1 MDLTIKQKEAL
12 NSILDGRN
20 VFLTGPGGTGKSH
33 LLKIFIEYYNKINIL
48 SDSEKE
54 LYITSTTGISSLLIN
69 GKTLHSYAGIGL
81 GNKSYDFYIDKIK
94 KNYKLKNR
102 WRNTKILII
111 DEISMLEPDL
121 FEKLEIIARKVRNN
135 EKKFGGIQ
143 LIISGD
149 FLQLPP
155 VNSNKLCFESNI
167 WSDIIDKTFYFQE
180 NLRQNNKE
188 FQDILNKIRL
198 GNVDEDVKNFLNAC
212 INKNKTNLLIEPTI
226 LYSKRNMVKEYNSNK
241 LKLLCNNDKKI
252 YKSKI
257 EYKNIKDEHKEAYA
271 EIINKMCDIEN
282 EIELTIGTQVMLVVN
297 GIDDNLAN
305 GSIGKIIK
313 FDNGYPVVL
322 FTNGIEKLISEYKWS
337 LSDENTKKNPNVYK
351 FQLPL
356 VLAWAITIHR
366 AQGATL
372 DYIDTDLGYS
382 IFEYGQVY
390 VVLSRVKTK
399 EGIFI
404 KNINFNK
411 IKANPKAIDYYNNLI

>member
-12 NSILDGRN
+12 NSILDGKN

-33 LLKIFIEYYNKINIL
+33 LLKIFIEHYNKINIL

-54 LYITSTTGISSLLIN
+54 LYVTSTTGISSLLIN

-111 DEISMLEPDL
+111 DEISMLEPEL

-143 LIISGD
+143 LVISGD

-167 WSDIIDKTFYFQE
+167 WSDMIDKTFYFQE
-180 NLRQNNKE
+180 NLRQDNKE

-198 GNVDEDVKNFLNAC
+198 GNVDEDVKNCLSSC
-212 INKNKTNLLIEPTI
+212 INRNKTNLLIEPTI
-226 LYSKRNMVKEYNSNK
+226 LYSKRHMVKEYNSDK
-241 LKLLCNNDKKI
+241 LKLLSSNDKQI
-252 YKSKI
+252 YKSTI
-257 EYKNIKDEHKEAYA
+257 EYKNIKDEYKEAYA
-271 EIINKMCDIEN
+271 EIINKMCDVEN

-313 FDNGYPVVL
+313 FDNNYPVVL
-322 FTNGIEKLISEYKWS
+322 FTNGIEKLITEYKWS
-337 LSDENTKKNPNVYK
+337 LSDDNKKEPNVYK
-351 FQLPL
+351 FQIPL

-372 DYIDTDLGYS
+372 DYIETDLGYS

-390 VVLSRVKTK
+390 VVLSRVKTI

-411 IKANPKAIDYYNNLI
+411 IKANPKAIEFYNNLI

>member
-12 NSILDGRN
+12 NSILDGKN

-33 LLKIFIEYYNKINIL
+33 LLKIFIERYNKINIL

-54 LYITSTTGISSLLIN
+54 LYVTSTTGISSLLIN

-111 DEISMLEPDL
+111 DEISMLEPEL

-167 WSDIIDKTFYFQE
+167 WSDMIDKTFYFQE
-180 NLRQNNKE
+180 NLRQDNKK

-198 GNVDEDVKNFLNAC
+198 GIVDEDVKNCLTSC
-212 INKNKTNLLIEPTI
+212 INKNKTDLLIEPTI
-226 LYSKRNMVKEYNSNK
+226 LYSKRHMVKEYNSDK
-241 LKLLCNNDKKI
+241 LKLLSSNDKQI
-252 YKSKI
+252 YKSTI
-257 EYKNIKDEHKEAYA
+257 EYKNIKDEYKEAYA
-271 EIINKMCDIEN
+271 EIINKMCDVEN

-313 FDNGYPVVL
+313 FDNNYPVVL
-322 FTNGIEKLISEYKWS
+322 FTNGIEKLITEYKWS
-337 LSDENTKKNPNVYK
+337 LSDDNKKEPNVYK
-351 FQLPL
+351 FQIPL

-372 DYIDTDLGYS
+372 DYIETDLGYS

-411 IKANPKAIDYYNNLI
+411 IKANPKAIEYYNNLI

>member
-12 NSILDGRN
+12 NSILDGKN

-33 LLKIFIEYYNKINIL
+33 LLKIFIERYNKINIL

-54 LYITSTTGISSLLIN
+54 LYVTSTTGISSLLIN

-111 DEISMLEPDL
+111 DEISMLEPEL

-143 LIISGD
+143 LVISGD

-180 NLRQNNKE
+180 NLRQDNKK

-198 GNVDEDVKNFLNAC
+198 GNVDEDVKNCLTSC
-212 INKNKTNLLIEPTI
+212 INRNKTNLLIEPTI
-226 LYSKRNMVKEYNSNK
+226 LYSKRHMVKDYNSNK
-241 LKLLCNNDKKI
+241 LSLLSNNDKQI
-252 YKSKI
+252 YKSRI
-257 EYKNIKDEHKEAYA
+257 EYKNIKDEYKEAYT
-271 EIINKMCDIEN
+271 EIINKMCDIES
-282 EIELTIGTQVMLVVN
+282 EIELKIGTQVMLVVN

-313 FDNGYPVVL
+313 FDNNYPVVL
-322 FTNGIEKLISEYKWS
+322 FTNGIEKLITEYKWS
-337 LSDENTKKNPNVYK
+337 LSDDNKKEPNVYK
-351 FQLPL
+351 FQIPL

-372 DYIDTDLGYS
+372 DYIETDLGYS
-382 IFEYGQVY
+382 IFEYGQIY

-411 IKANPKAIDYYNNLI
+411 IKANPKAIEFYNNLI

>member
-12 NSILDGRN
+12 NSILDGKN

-33 LLKIFIEYYNKINIL
+33 LLKIFIERYNKINIL

-54 LYITSTTGISSLLIN
+54 LYVTSTTGISSLLIN

-111 DEISMLEPDL
+111 DEISMLEPEL

-143 LIISGD
+143 LILSGD

-180 NLRQNNKE
+180 NLRQDNKE

-198 GNVDEDVKNFLNAC
+198 GNVDEDVKNCLTSC
-212 INKNKTNLLIEPTI
+212 INRNKTNLLIEPTI
-226 LYSKRNMVKEYNSNK
+226 LYSKRHMVKDYNSNK
-241 LKLLCNNDKKI
+241 LSLLSNNDKQL
-252 YKSKI
+252 YKSRI
-257 EYKNIKDEHKEAYA
+257 EYKNIKDEYKEAYT
-271 EIINKMCDIEN
+271 EIINKMCDIES
-282 EIELTIGTQVMLVVN
+282 EIELKIGTQVMLVVN

-313 FDNGYPVVL
+313 FDNNYPVVL
-322 FTNGIEKLISEYKWS
+322 FTNGIEKLITEYKWS
-337 LSDENTKKNPNVYK
+337 LSDDNKKEPNVYK
-351 FQLPL
+351 FQIPL

-372 DYIDTDLGYS
+372 DYIETDLGYS

-411 IKANPKAIDYYNNLI
+411 IKANPKAIEFYNNLI

>member
-12 NSILDGRN
+12 NSILDGKN

-33 LLKIFIEYYNKINIL
+33 LLKIFIERYNKTNIL
-48 SDSEKE
+48 SDSEKK
-54 LYITSTTGISSLLIN
+54 LYVTSTTGISSLLIN

-81 GNKSYDFYIDKIK
+81 GNKSSEFYIDKIK

-102 WRNTKILII
+102 WINTKILII
-111 DEISMLEPDL
+111 DEISMLEPEL

-143 LIISGD
+143 LVISGD

-167 WSDIIDKTFYFQE
+167 WSDMIDKTFYFQE
-180 NLRQNNKE
+180 NLRQDNKE

-198 GNVDEDVKNFLNAC
+198 GNVDEDVKNCLSSC
-212 INKNKTNLLIEPTI
+212 INRNKTNLLIEPTI
-226 LYSKRNMVKEYNSNK
+226 LYSKRHMVKEYNSDK
-241 LKLLCNNDKKI
+241 LKLLSSNDKQI
-252 YKSKI
+252 YKSTI
-257 EYKNIKDEHKEAYA
+257 EYKNIKDEYKEAYA
-271 EIINKMCDIEN
+271 DIINKMCDVED

-313 FDNGYPVVL
+313 FDNNYPVVL
-322 FTNGIEKLISEYKWS
+322 FTNGIEKLITEYKWS
-337 LSDENTKKNPNVYK
+337 LSDDNKKEPNVYK
-351 FQLPL
+351 FQIPL

-372 DYIDTDLGYS
+372 DYIETDLGYS

-390 VVLSRVKTK
+390 VVLSRVKTI

-411 IKANPKAIDYYNNLI
+411 IKANPKAIEFYNNLI

>member
-12 NSILDGRN
+12 NSILDGKN

-33 LLKIFIEYYNKINIL
+33 LLKIFIERYNKINIL

-54 LYITSTTGISSLLIN
+54 LYVTSTTGISSLLIN

-111 DEISMLEPDL
+111 DEISMLEPEL

-143 LIISGD
+143 LVISGD

-180 NLRQNNKE
+180 NLRQDNKE

-198 GNVDEDVKNFLNAC
+198 GNVDEDVKNCLRSC
-212 INKNKTNLLIEPTI
+212 INRNKTNLLIEPTI
-226 LYSKRNMVKEYNSNK
+226 LYSKRHMVKEYNSDK
-241 LKLLCNNDKKI
+241 LKLLSSNDKQI
-252 YKSKI
+252 YKSTI
-257 EYKNIKDEHKEAYA
+257 EYKNIKNEYKEAYA
-271 EIINKMCDIEN
+271 DIINKMCDVEN

-313 FDNGYPVVL
+313 FDNNYPVVL
-322 FTNGIEKLISEYKWS
+322 FTNGIEKLITEYKWS
-337 LSDENTKKNPNVYK
+337 LSDDNKKEPNVYK
-351 FQLPL
+351 FQIPL

-372 DYIDTDLGYS
+372 DYIETDLGYS
-382 IFEYGQVY
+382 IFEYGQIY

-411 IKANPKAIDYYNNLI
+411 IKANPKAIEFYNNLI

>member
-12 NSILDGRN
+12 NSILDGKN

-33 LLKIFIEYYNKINIL
+33 LLKIFIERYNKINIL

-54 LYITSTTGISSLLIN
+54 LYVTSTTGISSLLIN

-111 DEISMLEPDL
+111 DEISMLEPEL

-143 LIISGD
+143 LVISGD

-167 WSDIIDKTFYFQE
+167 WSDMIDKTFYFQE
-180 NLRQNNKE
+180 NLRQDNKE

-198 GNVDEDVKNFLNAC
+198 GNVDEDVKNCLTSC
-212 INKNKTNLLIEPTI
+212 INRNKTNLLIEPTI
-226 LYSKRNMVKEYNSNK
+226 LYSKRHMVKEYNSDK
-241 LKLLCNNDKKI
+241 LKLLSSNDKQI
-252 YKSKI
+252 YKSTI
-257 EYKNIKDEHKEAYA
+257 EYKNIKDEYKEAYA
-271 EIINKMCDIEN
+271 DIINKMCDVEN

-313 FDNGYPVVL
+313 FDNNYPVVL
-322 FTNGIEKLISEYKWS
+322 FTNGIEKLITEYKWS
-337 LSDENTKKNPNVYK
+337 LSDDNKKEPNVYK
-351 FQLPL
+351 FQIPL

-372 DYIDTDLGYS
+372 DYIETDLGYS

-411 IKANPKAIDYYNNLI
+411 IKANPKAIEFYNNLI

>member
-12 NSILDGRN
+12 NSILDGKN
-20 VFLTGPGGTGKSH
+20 VFLTGPGGTGKSQ
-33 LLKIFIEYYNKINIL
+33 LLKNYIEYYNNLNIL
-48 SDSEKE
+48 NDSEKE
-54 LYITSTTGISSLLIN
+54 LYVTSTTGISSLLIN
-69 GKTLHSYAGIGL
+69 GRTLHSYAGIGL
-81 GNKSYDFYIDKIK
+81 GNKSYEFYIHKIM
-94 KNYKLKNR
+94 KNYKLKKR
-102 WRNTKILII
+102 WKNTKILII
-111 DEISMLEPDL
+111 DEISMLEPEL
-121 FEKLEIIARKVRNN
+121 FEKLEIIARKIRNN

-167 WSDIIDKTFYFQE
+167 WSNIIDKTFYFQE
-180 NLRQNNKE
+180 NLRQDNKE

-198 GNVDEDVKNFLNAC
+198 GNVDEDVKKFLNSC
-212 INKNKTNLLIEPTI
+212 INKNKTKLLIEPTI

-241 LKLLCNNDKKI
+241 LKLLSNNDKKI
-252 YKSKI
+252 YKSTI
-257 EYKNIKDEHKEAYA
+257 EYKNVKNEHKEAYT
-271 EIINKMCDIEN
+271 EIINKMYDIGD

-297 GIDDNLAN
+297 GIDENLAN

-313 FDNGYPVVL
+313 FENGYPVIL
-322 FTNGIEKLISEYKWS
+322 FTNGIQKLISEYKWS
-337 LSDENTKKNPNVYK
+337 LADDNKKEPNVYK

-366 AQGATL
+366 SQGATL
-372 DYIDTDLGYS
+372 DYIETDLGSS

-411 IKANPKAIDYYNNLI
+411 IKANPKAVEYYNNLI

>member
-12 NSILDGRN
+12 NSILDGKN

-33 LLKIFIEYYNKINIL
+33 LLKIFIERYNKINIL

-54 LYITSTTGISSLLIN
+54 LYVTSTTGISSLLIN

-111 DEISMLEPDL
+111 DEISMLEPEL

-143 LIISGD
+143 LVISGD

-180 NLRQNNKE
+180 NLRQDNKE

-198 GNVDEDVKNFLNAC
+198 GNVDEDVKNCLTSC
-212 INKNKTNLLIEPTI
+212 INRNKTNLLIEPTI
-226 LYSKRNMVKEYNSNK
+226 LYSKRHMVKEYNSDK
-241 LKLLCNNDKKI
+241 LKLLSSNDKQI
-252 YKSKI
+252 YKSTI
-257 EYKNIKDEHKEAYA
+257 EYKNIKNEYKEAYA
-271 EIINKMCDIEN
+271 DIINKMCDVEN

-313 FDNGYPVVL
+313 FDNNYPVVL
-322 FTNGIEKLISEYKWS
+322 FTNGIEKLITEYKWS
-337 LSDENTKKNPNVYK
+337 LSDDNKKEPNVYK
-351 FQLPL
+351 FQIPL

-372 DYIDTDLGYS
+372 DYIETDLGYS
-382 IFEYGQVY
+382 IFEYGQIY

-411 IKANPKAIDYYNNLI
+411 IKANPKAIEFYNNLI

>member
-12 NSILDGRN
+12 NSILDGKN

-33 LLKIFIEYYNKINIL
+33 LLKIFIERYNKINIL

-54 LYITSTTGISSLLIN
+54 LYVTSTTGISSLLIN

-111 DEISMLEPDL
+111 DEISMLEPEL

-143 LIISGD
+143 LVISGD

-180 NLRQNNKE
+180 NLRQDNKE

-198 GNVDEDVKNFLNAC
+198 GNVDEDVKKCLTSC
-212 INKNKTNLLIEPTI
+212 INRNKTNLLIEPTI
-226 LYSKRNMVKEYNSNK
+226 LYSKRHMVKEYNSDK
-241 LKLLCNNDKKI
+241 LKLLSSNDKQI
-252 YKSKI
+252 YKSTI
-257 EYKNIKDEHKEAYA
+257 EYKNIKDEYKEAYA
-271 EIINKMCDIEN
+271 DIINKMCDVEN

-313 FDNGYPVVL
+313 FDNNYPVVL
-322 FTNGIEKLISEYKWS
+322 FTNGIEKLITEYKWS
-337 LSDENTKKNPNVYK
+337 LSDDNKKEPNVYK
-351 FQLPL
+351 FQIPL

-372 DYIDTDLGYS
+372 DYIETDLGYS
-382 IFEYGQVY
+382 IFEYGQIY

-411 IKANPKAIDYYNNLI
+411 IKANPKAIEFYNNLI